1 VDLDESWVKLLQ
13 RKDLWREI
21 ATYDGQMRRIAL
33 AIAGLLAIGAVS
45 NGPAGATVSA
55 ASEPVA
61 YKYRSCSYPKGKP
74 GEYKPNA
81 ASWKAQGFGEVVRGI
96 DISVWQHPDNQPID
110 FAALKSEYEVSFVV
124 IKASDGGT
132 RGNDNAKKWFPID
145 SAAARAEGL
154 VVGAYHYAQP
164 GNMDSNTIT
173 DAKLQAKRA
182 VEQAEGAKVGDLPL
196 TLDMEEMPC
205 GWTIQ
210 RLAKWTS
217 AFLIEA
223 EALTG
228 RTPIL
233 YTNSVFIGR
242 LEDAGAT
249 DLSRYPL
256 WLAKW
261 GPKLGTDP
269 KENRIWNN
277 DWLIWQ
283 FTADG
288 KISAVPSSTTDL
300 NVFKGTPEEFQ
311 EFVNR

>member
-1 VDLDESWVKLLQ
+1 
-13 RKDLWREI
+13 
-21 ATYDGQMRRIAL
+21 MRRIAL
-33 AIAGLLAIGAVS
+33 SIAVLVAFGAIAS
-45 NGPAGATVSA
+45 GPATAVIPTT
-55 ASEPVA
+55 SEPVA

-81 ASWKAQGFGEVVRGI
+81 ASWNAQGFSDVVKGI
-96 DISVWQHPDNQPID
+96 DVSFWQHPDNQAID
-110 FAALKSEYEVSFVV
+110 FAALKAEYDVSFVV

-154 VVGAYHYAQP
+154 VVGAYHYALP
-164 GNMDSNTIT
+164 GNLDRNTIT

-182 VEQAEGAKVGDLPL
+182 VEQAEGAKLGDLPL
-196 TLDMEEMPC
+196 SLDVEELPC

-217 AFLIEA
+217 AFLAEA
-223 EALTG
+223 EKLSG
-228 RTPIL
+228 RTPII
-233 YTNSVFIGR
+233 YTNGTFIGR
-242 LEDAGAT
+242 LQDAGAA

-269 KENRIWNN
+269 KEMRIWNN
-277 DWLIWQ
+277 EWLIWQ

-288 KISAVPSSTTDL
+288 KVSAVPSSTTDL
-300 NVFKGTPEEFQ
+300 NVFNGTPEEFQ
-311 EFVNR
+311 AFINR

>member
-1 VDLDESWVKLLQ
+1 MNLLEGQ
-13 RKDLWREI
+13 DFWREI
-21 ATYDGQMRRIAL
+21 ATYDGLMRRIAITL
-33 AIAGLLAIGAVS
+33 AGLLAIGTLAGSPATAVA
-45 NGPAGATVSA
+45 PT

-81 ASWKAQGFGEVVRGI
+81 ASWKAQGFSDVVKGI
-96 DISVWQHPDNQPID
+96 DVSVWQHPNDKAID
-110 FAALKSEYEVSFVV
+110 FASLKSEYDVSFVI
-124 IKASDGGT
+124 IKGSDGGK

-145 SAAARAEGL
+145 SEAARAEGL
-154 VVGAYHYAQP
+154 VVGSYHYAQP

-173 DAKLQAKRA
+173 DAKLQAQRA

-196 TLDMEEMPC
+196 TLDMEELPC

-242 LEDAGAT
+242 LEDAGAN

-269 KENRIWNN
+269 KEMRIWNN

-300 NVFKGTPEEFQ
+300 NVFKGTQEEFQ

>member
-1 VDLDESWVKLLQ
+1 MKKLVSFL
-13 RKDLWREI
+13 
-21 ATYDGQMRRIAL
+21 AL
-33 AIAGLLAIGAVS
+33 MVVANLSGLSSSQAVTS
-45 NGPAGATVSA
+45 SA
-55 ASEPVA
+55 NPST
-61 YKYRSCSYPKGKP
+61 YKYRSCSYPKSKP
-74 GEYKPNA
+74 GESKPNA
-81 ASWKAQGFGEVVRGI
+81 KSWKAQGFSEVVKGI
-96 DISVWQHPDNQPID
+96 DISVWQHPNDKAID
-110 FAALKSEYEVSFVV
+110 FAALKSEYDVSFVI
-124 IKASDGGT
+124 IKGSDGGE
-132 RGNDNAKKWFPID
+132 RGNENAKTWFPID

-154 VVGAYHYAQP
+154 VVGSYHYAQP
-164 GNMDSNTIT
+164 GNMDSNTIK
-173 DAKLQAKRA
+173 DAQLQAQRA
-182 VEQAEGAKVGDLPL
+182 VKQAEGAKVGDLPL

-223 EALTG
+223 ETLTG
-228 RTPIL
+228 RTPII
-233 YTNSVFIGR
+233 YTNGVFIGR
-242 LEDAGAT
+242 LKDAGAS

-277 DWLIWQ
+277 EWLIWQ

-288 KISAVPSSTTDL
+288 KISAVPSNSTDL
-300 NVFKGTPEEFQ
+300 NVFKGTQEDFQ

>member
-1 VDLDESWVKLLQ
+1 MKKLFSFAL
-13 RKDLWREI
+13 LV
-21 ATYDGQMRRIAL
+21 AL
-33 AIAGLLAIGAVS
+33 ANFGVVASSQAAD
-45 NGPAGATVSA
+45 AT
-55 ASEPVA
+55 PNPTD

-74 GEYKPNA
+74 GAYKPNA
-81 ASWKAQGFGEVVRGI
+81 KSWKVQGFTDAVKGI
-96 DISVWQHPDNQPID
+96 DVSVWQHPNDKPID
-110 FAALKSEYEVSFVV
+110 FAALKTKYDVSFVV

-132 RGNDNAKKWFPID
+132 RGNENALTWFPID

-164 GNMDSNTIT
+164 GNMDRNTIT
-173 DAKLQAKRA
+173 DAKLQAQRA
-182 VEQAEGAKVGDLPL
+182 VKQAEGAKVGDLPL
-196 TLDMEEMPC
+196 TLDLEELPC

-210 RLAKWTS
+210 RLAKWTK

-223 EALTG
+223 ESLTG
-228 RTPIL
+228 RTPII
-233 YTNSVFIGR
+233 YSNGMFIGR
-242 LEDAGAT
+242 LLDAGAT

-269 KENRIWNN
+269 KETRIWKNN
-277 DWLIWQ
+277 WTIWQ

-300 NVFKGTPEEFQ
+300 NVFNGTKEQFQ

>member
-1 VDLDESWVKLLQ
+1 
-13 RKDLWREI
+13 
-21 ATYDGQMRRIAL
+21 
-33 AIAGLLAIGAVS
+33 
-45 NGPAGATVSA
+45 
-55 ASEPVA
+55 
-61 YKYRSCSYPKGKP
+61 
-74 GEYKPNA
+74 
-81 ASWKAQGFGEVVRGI
+81 
-96 DISVWQHPDNQPID
+96 
-110 FAALKSEYEVSFVV
+110 V

-173 DAKLQAKRA
+173 DAKMQAKRA

-196 TLDMEEMPC
+196 SLDVEELPC

-217 AFLIEA
+217 AFLVEA

-228 RTPIL
+228 RTPII
-233 YTNSVFIGR
+233 YTNGTFIAR
-242 LEDAGAT
+242 LQDAGAT

-269 KENRIWNN
+269 KEMRIWNN

-288 KISAVPSSTTDL
+288 KVSAVPSSTTDL

>member
-1 VDLDESWVKLLQ
+1 MKKFVSFLALTVVANLSGASPIQAADTSTKL
-13 RKDLWREI
+13 
-21 ATYDGQMRRIAL
+21 
-33 AIAGLLAIGAVS
+33 
-45 NGPAGATVSA
+45 
-55 ASEPVA
+55 AS
-61 YKYRSCSYPKGKP
+61 YKYRSCSYPKSKP

-81 ASWKAQGFGEVVRGI
+81 ASWKAQGFSNVVKGI
-96 DISVWQHPDNQPID
+96 DISVWQHPDEKAID
-110 FAALKSEYEVSFVV
+110 FAALKSEYDISFVI
-124 IKASDGGT
+124 IKGSDGGK

-154 VVGAYHYAQP
+154 VVGSYHYAQP

-173 DAKLQAKRA
+173 DARLQAQRA

-196 TLDMEEMPC
+196 TLDMEELPC

-228 RTPIL
+228 RTPII
-233 YTNSVFIGR
+233 YTNSTFIGR
-242 LEDAGAT
+242 LEDAGAS

-269 KENRIWNN
+269 NEMRIWNN

-288 KISAVPSSTTDL
+288 KVTAVPSNTTDL
-300 NVFKGTPEEFQ
+300 NVFKGTQEQFQ

>member
-1 VDLDESWVKLLQ
+1 MDFGS
-13 RKDLWREI
+13 EI
-21 ATYDGQMRRIAL
+21 ATYDGQMRPI
-33 AIAGLLAIGAVS
+33 AIAIAAVMAFGALPS
-45 NGPAGATVSA
+45 GPANAAISTAT
-55 ASEPVA
+55 EPVA

-81 ASWKAQGFGEVVRGI
+81 LSWKAQGFGEVVKGI
-96 DISVWQHPDNQPID
+96 DVSVWQHPDDKPID
-110 FAALKSEYEVSFVV
+110 FAALKAEYDVSFVV

-132 RGNDNAKKWFPID
+132 RGNDNALKWFPID

-173 DAKLQAKRA
+173 DAKLQAQRA

-196 TLDMEEMPC
+196 SLDIEELPC

-217 AFLIEA
+217 AFLVEA
-223 EALTG
+223 ETLTG
-228 RTPIL
+228 RTPII
-233 YTNSVFIGR
+233 YTNGTFIGR
-242 LEDAGAT
+242 LQDAGAT

-269 KENRIWNN
+269 KEMRIWNN

-288 KISAVPSSTTDL
+288 KISAIPSSTTDL
-300 NVFKGTPEEFQ
+300 NVFKGTQEQFQ

>member
-1 VDLDESWVKLLQ
+1 LDDSWVKLLEWQ
-13 RKDLWREI
+13 EIGGEI
-21 ATYDGQMRRIAL
+21 ATYDGVMRRISLFAT
-33 AIAGLLAIGAVS
+33 GLLIISTITG
-45 NGPAGATVSA
+45 GPAKAALPATD
-55 ASEPVA
+55 EPVA
-61 YKYRSCSYPKGKP
+61 YKYRSCSYPKSKP

-81 ASWKAQGFGEVVRGI
+81 ASWKAQGFSDAVKGI
-96 DISVWQHPDNQPID
+96 DVSVWQHPNDKAID
-110 FAALKSEYEVSFVV
+110 FAALKSKYDVSFVI
-124 IKASDGGT
+124 IKGSDGGP

-145 SAAARAEGL
+145 SAAARAEGI
-154 VVGAYHYAQP
+154 VVGSYHYAQP
-164 GNMDSNTIT
+164 GNMDENTIT
-173 DAKLQAKRA
+173 DAKLQAQRA

-196 TLDMEEMPC
+196 TLDMEELPC

-223 EALTG
+223 EAITG

-233 YTNSVFIGR
+233 YTNSTFIGR
-242 LEDAGAT
+242 LQDAGAS

-300 NVFKGTPEEFQ
+300 NVFKGTQEEFQ
-311 EFVNR
+311 EFINR

>member
-1 VDLDESWVKLLQ
+1 
-13 RKDLWREI
+13 
-21 ATYDGQMRRIAL
+21 
-33 AIAGLLAIGAVS
+33 
-45 NGPAGATVSA
+45 
-55 ASEPVA
+55 
-61 YKYRSCSYPKGKP
+61 
-74 GEYKPNA
+74 
-81 ASWKAQGFGEVVRGI
+81 
-96 DISVWQHPDNQPID
+96 
-110 FAALKSEYEVSFVV
+110 
-124 IKASDGGT
+124 
-132 RGNDNAKKWFPID
+132 
-145 SAAARAEGL
+145 
-154 VVGAYHYAQP
+154 
-164 GNMDSNTIT
+164 MDSNTIK
-173 DAKLQAKRA
+173 DAKLQAQRA
-182 VEQAEGAKVGDLPL
+182 VKQAEGAKVGDLPL

-223 EALTG
+223 ETLTG
-228 RTPIL
+228 RTPII

-242 LEDAGAT
+242 LKDAGAT

-288 KISAVPSSTTDL
+288 KVSAVPSNTTDL
-300 NVFKGTPEEFQ
+300 NVFKGTQKDFQ

>member
-1 VDLDESWVKLLQ
+1 MKKLVLFLSLVFTFSQ
-13 RKDLWREI
+13 TTSINATDKSTEI
-21 ATYDGQMRRIAL
+21 SD
-33 AIAGLLAIGAVS
+33 
-45 NGPAGATVSA
+45 
-55 ASEPVA
+55 

-74 GEYKPNA
+74 GVYKPNA
-81 ASWKAQGFGEVVRGI
+81 ASWSAQGFSNVVKGI
-96 DISVWQHPDNQPID
+96 DVSVWQHPDEKLID
-110 FAALKSEYEVSFVV
+110 FAELKSKYDISFVI
-124 IKASDGGT
+124 IKASDGGP

-145 SAAARAEGL
+145 SAAAREQGI

-164 GNMDSNTIT
+164 GNMDRNTVT
-173 DAKLQAKRA
+173 DAKLQAQRA
-182 VEQAEGAKVGDLPL
+182 VEQADGAKLGDLPL

-210 RLAKWTS
+210 RLAKWTNE
-217 AFLIEA
+217 FLIEA
-223 EALTG
+223 ERLTG
-228 RTPIL
+228 RVPIV
-233 YTNSVFIGR
+233 YTNGTFIGR

-269 KENRIWNN
+269 QENRIWNN

-288 KISAVPSSTTDL
+288 KISSVPSDTTDL
-300 NVFKGTPEEFQ
+300 NVFKGTQEQFQ
-311 EFVNR
+311 EFVNS

>member
-1 VDLDESWVKLLQ
+1 MDLDESWVKLLQ
-13 RKDLWREI
+13 RQDLWREI

-173 DAKLQAKRA
+173 DAKIQAKRA

-300 NVFKGTPEEFQ
+300 NVFKGTEEEFL

>member
-1 VDLDESWVKLLQ
+1 MKMKKFVSFL
-13 RKDLWREI
+13 
-21 ATYDGQMRRIAL
+21 AL
-33 AIAGLLAIGAVS
+33 VMMANLSGVS
-45 NGPAGATVSA
+45 PSQAANSSA
-55 ASEPVA
+55 NPST
-61 YKYRSCSYPKGKP
+61 YKYRSCSYPKSKP

-81 ASWKAQGFGEVVRGI
+81 ASWKAQGFSDVVKGI
-96 DISVWQHPDNQPID
+96 DVSVWQHPDDKAID
-110 FAALKSEYEVSFVV
+110 FTALKSEYDVSFVI
-124 IKASDGGT
+124 IKGSDGGK

-154 VVGAYHYAQP
+154 VVGSYHYAQP

-173 DAKLQAKRA
+173 DAKLQAQRA

-196 TLDMEEMPC
+196 TLDLEELPC

-217 AFLIEA
+217 TFLIEA

-242 LEDAGAT
+242 LEDAGAN

-269 KENRIWNN
+269 KEMRIWNN

-300 NVFKGTPEEFQ
+300 NVFKGTQEEFQ

>member
-1 VDLDESWVKLLQ
+1 MNLLERQ
-13 RKDLWREI
+13 DLWREI
-21 ATYDGQMRRIAL
+21 ATYDGGMRRIAI
-33 AIAGLLAIGAVS
+33 AIAGLLAIGTIS
-45 NGPAGATVSA
+45 NAPAGASVPT

-81 ASWKAQGFGEVVRGI
+81 ASWKAQGFTNVVKGI

-110 FAALKSEYEVSFVV
+110 FAALKSEYDVSFVV

-173 DAKLQAKRA
+173 DAKMQAKRA

-196 TLDMEEMPC
+196 SLDVEELPC

-217 AFLIEA
+217 AFLVEA

-228 RTPIL
+228 RTPII
-233 YTNSVFIGR
+233 YTNGIFIAR
-242 LEDAGAT
+242 LQDAGAT

-269 KENRIWNN
+269 KEMRIWNN

-288 KISAVPSSTTDL
+288 KVSAVPSSTTDL

>member
-1 VDLDESWVKLLQ
+1 
-13 RKDLWREI
+13 
-21 ATYDGQMRRIAL
+21 MRRIAISL
-33 AIAGLLAIGAVS
+33 AALMVLGGFSGGPVGAIA
-45 NGPAGATVSA
+45 PT

-81 ASWKAQGFGEVVRGI
+81 ASWKAQGFEDVVKGI
-96 DISVWQHPDNQPID
+96 DVSVWQHIDNQAID
-110 FAALKSEYEVSFVV
+110 FAALKSEYDVSFVV

-164 GNMDSNTIT
+164 GNMDSNTIK

-196 TLDMEEMPC
+196 SLDVEELPC

-210 RLAKWTS
+210 RLARWTQ
-217 AFLIEA
+217 AFLLEA

-228 RTPIL
+228 RTPII
-233 YTNSVFIGR
+233 YTNGTFIGR
-242 LEDAGAT
+242 LQDAGAT

-269 KENRIWNN
+269 KEMRIWNN

-288 KISAVPSSTTDL
+288 KVSAVPSNTTDL
-300 NVFKGTPEEFQ
+300 NVFRGTQEEFQ
-311 EFVNR
+311 EFINR

>member
-1 VDLDESWVKLLQ
+1 MKKIFSFISIVAVASLCAFTPSQAVT
-13 RKDLWREI
+13 
-21 ATYDGQMRRIAL
+21 ATPNNTD
-33 AIAGLLAIGAVS
+33 
-45 NGPAGATVSA
+45 
-55 ASEPVA
+55 
-61 YKYRSCSYPKGKP
+61 YKYLSCSYPKSKP

-81 ASWKAQGFGEVVRGI
+81 KSWKAQGFGEVVKGI
-96 DISVWQHPDNQPID
+96 DVSVWQHIDNQPID
-110 FAALKSEYEVSFVV
+110 FAALKSEYGVSFVV

-132 RGNDNAKKWFPID
+132 RGNDNAKTWFPVD

-164 GNMDSNTIT
+164 GNMDRNTIK
-173 DAKLQAKRA
+173 DAQLQAKRA
-182 VEQAEGAKVGDLPL
+182 VEQADGAKVGDLPL
-196 TLDMEEMPC
+196 TLDMEELPC

-210 RLAKWTS
+210 RLAKWTN

-223 EALTG
+223 EKLSG
-228 RTPIL
+228 RTPII
-233 YTNSVFIGR
+233 YSNGTFIGR
-242 LEDAGAT
+242 LQDAGAT

-269 KENRIWNN
+269 KEIRIWNN
-277 DWLIWQ
+277 EWLIWQ

-300 NVFKGTPEEFQ
+300 NVFNGTQEEFQ
-311 EFVNR
+311 AFVNR

>member
-1 VDLDESWVKLLQ
+1 MKKIFSFL
-13 RKDLWREI
+13 
-21 ATYDGQMRRIAL
+21 AL
-33 AIAGLLAIGAVS
+33 AIVS
-45 NGPAGATVSA
+45 NLITVSSSQA
-55 ASEPVA
+55 ITSTSNSAD

-81 ASWKAQGFGEVVRGI
+81 ASWKAQGFTNVVKGI

-110 FAALKSEYEVSFVV
+110 FAALKSEYDVSFVV

-173 DAKLQAKRA
+173 DAKMQAKRA

-196 TLDMEEMPC
+196 SLDVEELPC

-217 AFLIEA
+217 AFLVEA

-228 RTPIL
+228 RTPII
-233 YTNSVFIGR
+233 YTNGIFIAR
-242 LEDAGAT
+242 LQDAGAT

-269 KENRIWNN
+269 KEMRIWNN

-288 KISAVPSSTTDL
+288 KVSAVPSSTTDL